1 MSKIRCD
8 SIWNSLTPEQR
19 QTLEDWLF
27 VKNMGYREVSER
39 AQKEWGVTG
48 SSMSVARYYRRVE
61 KERVLNELEAVAE
74 TAVEVSAAEG
84 KMDSL
89 RTSAMKVMGMRVL
102 ENVMARGDV
111 KELAVLGRVL
121 TQTEEREIQRGR
133 LALAQKKFEFN
144 AAKAALK
151 QLPKLDKMRQEDE
164 AREDERIDLIRLGIF
179 GKDPVDEV
187 EPPKSADNN
196 T

>member
-8 SIWNSLTPEQR
+8 SNWDGLAPEQR
-19 QTLEDWLF
+19 QTLERWLF
-27 VKNMGYREVSER
+27 VENMGYKEASER
-39 AQKEWGVTG
+39 AQNEWGVTG
-48 SSMSVARYYRRVE
+48 SSVSVGRFYRRVA
-61 KERVLNELEAVAE
+61 KERALAELEAVAE
-74 TAVEVSAAEG
+74 TAVELSAAEC
-84 KMDSL
+84 KMDNL
-89 RTSAMKVMGMRVL
+89 RTSAMKMMGMRVL

-121 TQTEEREIQRGR
+121 TQTEEREIERDR
-133 LALAQKKFEFN
+133 LALAREKFEFK

-151 QLPKLDKMRQEDE
+151 QLPKLGQMAQEDE
-164 AREDERIDLIRLGIF
+164 AREDERIDSIRLSIF

-187 EPPKSADNN
+187 EPQKSADKN

>member
-27 VKNMGYREVSER
+27 VKNMGYKEASER
-39 AQKEWGVTG
+39 ALKEWGVAG
-48 SSMSVARYYRRVE
+48 SSVSVGRFYRRVE
-61 KERVLNELEAVAE
+61 RERVLDELEAVTE

-84 KMDSL
+84 KLDSL
-89 RTSAMKVMGMRVL
+89 RTSAMKLMGMRVL

-121 TQTEEREIQRGR
+121 TQTEEREIQRSR
-133 LALAQKKFEFN
+133 LALARKKFEFN
-144 AAKAALK
+144 SAKAALK
-151 QLPKLDKMRQEDE
+151 QLKLMDQMTQEDQE
-164 AREDERIDLIRLGIF
+164 REDARIDAIRLAIYGE
-179 GKDPVDEV
+179 DPVDERA
-187 EPPKSADNN
+187 P
-196 T
+196 